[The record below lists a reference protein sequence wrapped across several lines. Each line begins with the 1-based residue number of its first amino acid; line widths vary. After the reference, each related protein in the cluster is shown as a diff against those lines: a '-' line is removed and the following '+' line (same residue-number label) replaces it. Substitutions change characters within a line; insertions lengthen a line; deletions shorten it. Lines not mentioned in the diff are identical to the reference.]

1 VFLSRQVQCH
11 NILQIDNR
19 HDRWSMQ
26 LELTGLSQQ
35 NTFRTRHS
43 RSILCGDVQ
52 RQRGWRSLAAPLSVE
67 TPWMWAQY
75 HCDLQRSKGV
85 KLIINDD
92 YTHKYIIHVLN
103 QFDQDI
109 HSRQRQ
115 TDELSDRSNHW
126 AYMHIHIHMDIYHL
140 LLAQPTD
147 VTGIWPC
154 SNPIIDVS
162 SFPWRFERYIWY
174 RL

>member
-1 VFLSRQVQCH
+1 MADATCTNGTFQR
-11 NILQIDNR
+11 
-19 HDRWSMQ
+19 
-26 LELTGLSQQ
+26 

-52 RQRGWRSLAAPLSVE
+52 RQRGWRWLAAPLSVE

-85 KLIINDD
+85 RLIINDD

-115 TDELSDRSNHW
+115 TDELFCN
-126 AYMHIHIHMDIYHL
+126 IHITILVSDHQNGTYGRDQKQDRQSPDLPRI
-140 LLAQPTD
+140 AIASTE
-147 VTGIWPC
+147 VTH
-154 SNPIIDVS
+154 NK
-162 SFPWRFERYIWY
+162 
-174 RL
+174 